1 MNCIKLYCLFAICVL
16 SSNLKAQIFY
26 YVNSVGEIYTYD
38 ISTCQSEFVVAIE
51 GAPISISDIT
61 FAPDGNLYGLQNG
74 KIVKIDLNTG
84 GLTLVLDCNCLA
96 NSLTSDG
103 SGNLYFGLTGLY
115 IFNIYTQNFI
125 YAGGFPNNIIG
136 AGDFTF
142 RGDSLFLAGVNNDI
156 ILIDEFDPNNS
167 SVLFNYTDSISL
179 FGISTFFINCDSLV
193 SFGSGN
199 NGNIYLIDFSSQ
211 EIIDIGCSPGTAVFG
226 LATPDEWQASDC
238 TFRIDLDGD
247 DSSDYLG
254 QASADGYWR
263 TVCSTPVA
271 VVDTDVVIE
280 AGPQIDSITLRLDG
294 ADVLNGMLEYLSAQA
309 LPNVGVAGSG
319 TGQLTLFSLGANAQ
333 DFEWAL
339 QGVSYHNDAPLPD
352 PGLRHIEVTMWAQ
365 AEALSR
371 SAVAAIELLYP
382 GPLTFSLGNDTL
394 LCPGQTLQLS
404 IPYDYY
410 HQVINGT
417 DTLTFGTY
425 TWQDGSTGQDFV
437 LDAAGVYSA
446 SFSYEQAF
454 GCTWSDTI
462 EVAAGD
468 TVLTQSQAILCEGQ
482 SYTIGNVQ
490 LSSDTIL
497 CITYQ
502 AVDGCDSTHCTQ
514 VVFLPVSD
522 PTLIDTTIC
531 QGNFV
536 QIGGVQYSQPGN
548 YTDTLQNW
556 NGCDSVVMLSLQV
569 LEADTTVVGLSVCE
583 GETVEIGG
591 QSFGQSGN
599 YEVMLTNQQGCDSVV
614 QLSLMVTQPDTTW
627 LAQTICDGDS
637 VEVGGQ
643 TFSTSGSYSILLTNQ
658 WGCDSTVFLQLSVIP
673 PVVIEIDT
681 AVCEGDAVAFM
692 GQLIE
697 VGGTYTH
704 TLPGQPPGCDTT
716 YVLNLTVWPLPQLT
730 LESTGNSCLGEQ
742 ITLTATTDA
751 MDLLWSTGETTS
763 SIVAA
768 QSGQYTVTVTDGHG
782 CIASS
787 SVGVDYTGQLT
798 VELSWASPVCPGAAD
813 GFIAI
818 DSIAGGLAPYTIF
831 VNGIAASVSGQ
842 YHDLPAGSYEVLLT
856 DAQGCQWVQT
866 VVLAEPP
873 PFVVDAGPD
882 RTIRLGEEV
891 LLEASV
897 SQPVDSLWWWP
908 ADAVSC
914 AGCPETTALPTASTT
929 YQVYAINAVGCL
941 ASDEVRVVVDGRTA
955 VYAPNAFS
963 PNGDGINDT
972 FTLYAGKGVA
982 SVEYLAVFDRWGGMV
997 YEEETLLPN
1006 DPAAGWDGSW
1016 RDRPAAAGVY
1026 VWLARLRLID
1036 GRTVLEKGEVTLMR

>member
-1 MNCIKLYCLFAICVL
+1 M
-16 SSNLKAQIFY
+16 
-26 YVNSVGEIYTYD
+26 D
-38 ISTCQSEFVVAIE
+38 IVST
-51 GAPISISDIT
+51 G
-61 FAPDGNLYGLQNG
+61 
-74 KIVKIDLNTG
+74 DL
-84 GLTLVLDCNCLA
+84 
-96 NSLTSDG
+96 
-103 SGNLYFGLTGLY
+103 
-115 IFNIYTQNFI
+115 
-125 YAGGFPNNIIG
+125 
-136 AGDFTF
+136 TF
-142 RGDSLFLAGVNNDI
+142 RKDTLFMAAYLNSIVWIDIENPDS
-156 ILIDEFDPNNS
+156 S
-167 SVLFNYTDSISL
+167 SFYFNYSINDDIY
-179 FGISTFFINCDSLV
+179 GISTFFINCDSLV
-193 SFGSGN
+193 SFGSGF
-199 NGNIYLIDFSSQ
+199 NGDIYLIDFSSQ

-254 QASADGYWR
+254 QASTDGYWR
-263 TVCSTPVA
+263 TVCSTPVP

-294 ADVLNGMLEYLSAQA
+294 ADVLNGILEYLSAPA
-309 LPNVGVAGSG
+309 LPNVGVVGNG
-319 TGQLTLFSLGANAQ
+319 TGQLTLYNVGGADAQ

-410 HQVINGT
+410 HQVIKGT

-468 TVLTQSQAILCEGQ
+468 TVLTQSQSILCEGQ

-502 AVDGCDSTHCTQ
+502 AVNGCDSTHCTQ

-531 QGNFV
+531 QGNYV

-548 YTDTLQNW
+548 YTDTLQGW

-614 QLSLMVTQPDTTW
+614 QLSLVVTQPDTTW

-751 MDLLWSTGETTS
+751 MDLLWSTGEITG
-763 SIVAA
+763 SIVAP
-768 QSGQYTVTVTDGHG
+768 QSGQYTVTVTDAHG
-782 CIASS
+782 CIASA

-929 YQVYAINAVGCL
+929 YQVYAINAMGCL

-1026 VWLARLRLID
+1026 VWLARLRLIN